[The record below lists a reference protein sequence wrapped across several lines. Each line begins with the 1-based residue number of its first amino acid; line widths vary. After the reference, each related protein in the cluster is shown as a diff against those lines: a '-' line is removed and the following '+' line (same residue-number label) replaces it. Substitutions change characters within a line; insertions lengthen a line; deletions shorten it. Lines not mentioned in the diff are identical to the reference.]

1 MKKLT
6 FGPIFVIAALL
17 LSSCQFH
24 TGLGS
29 LFSGKSSSSAT
40 PTKAVKATHT
50 PPSSN
55 TSSGTQAV
63 GTPIAGSPGSQII
76 ITSTGVQP
84 ATLQVKVGTT
94 ITITNQ
100 DSVAH
105 TLVYGNQH
113 GTIAAGATSSIT
125 LNTAGT
131 ITYYLDSASS
141 VTYTVVVT
149 P

>member
-29 LFSGKSSSSAT
+29 LFSGKSSSSTTAT
-40 PTKAVKATHT
+40 KEVKATHT
-50 PPSSN
+50 PPSPGA
-55 TSSGTQAV
+55 SSGTQTV
-63 GTPIAGSPGSQII
+63 STPAPGAQII
-76 ITSTGVQP
+76 IASTGAQP
-84 ATLQVKVGTT
+84 TTLQVKVGTT
-94 ITITNQ
+94 ITVTNQ

-105 TLVYGNQH
+105 TLVYLNNH
-113 GTIAAGATSSIT
+113 SAIAPGVTVSFS

-131 ITYYLDSASS
+131 ITYYLDNASS
-141 VTYTVVVT
+141 VKYTVVVT